1 MHDSWKREF
10 KGLRRSKIRS
20 RKLFWLGEE
29 NDDSIYA
36 ESCYRKIKWRKEVS
50 IVKDTVRVAGIQMKL
65 VSESVKARE
74 ENLKRALKMME
85 EAASMGAEI
94 ICLPELF
101 LGAATVEK
109 EPSSTVQVMRDFARE
124 HRSYVISNLYLFEQG
139 EKYSV
144 SHIIGPYGNIVGAY
158 RKTHLF
164 PWEHKFT
171 KLKLGGDLPVF
182 DTEHGKIGVLICQ
195 DAMVPEAP
203 RVLTLKG
210 AEVIF
215 VQSRMP
221 GAFLV
226 PWRDTMRVRA
236 VENQVFIVSV
246 GGAGYHACGTLMVAP
261 RLINDIIV
269 EAGKDEQVV
278 SATLNLEWLREMRQR
293 KNQPLY
299 FVRSVEDIRKGLE
312 KVESYT
318 FPLDRNPK
326 LYHDLL
332 KPHDPA
338 EF

>member
-1 MHDSWKREF
+1 M
-10 KGLRRSKIRS
+10 
-20 RKLFWLGEE
+20 
-29 NDDSIYA
+29 
-36 ESCYRKIKWRKEVS
+36 
-50 IVKDTVRVAGIQMKL
+50 VKNAVRVAGIQMKL
-65 VSESVKARE
+65 ASESVRAKE
-74 ENLKRALKMME
+74 KNLKKALKMME
-85 EAASMGAEI
+85 TAVSMEAEV

-101 LGAATVEK
+101 LGAATVERI
-109 EPSSTVQVMRDFARE
+109 PSSTVEVMRDFAEE
-124 HRSYVISNLYLFEQG
+124 HGVYVISNLYLSEQSG
-139 EKYSV
+139 EYSV
-144 SHIIGPYGNIVGAY
+144 SHFIGPYGNIIGVY

-182 DTEHGKIGVLICQ
+182 DTEYGKIGVLICQ

-203 RVLTLKG
+203 RVLALKG

-226 PWRDTMRVRA
+226 PWRDTMRIRA
-236 VENQVFIVSV
+236 IENQVFIVSV
-246 GGAGYHACGTLMVAP
+246 GGAGYNACGTLIVAP

-269 EAGKDEQVV
+269 EAGKDEQII
-278 SATLNLEWLREMRQR
+278 SATLNLAWLREMRQR

-299 FVRSVEDIRKGLE
+299 FVRNVEDMRKGLE
-312 KVESYT
+312 KLESYT

-326 LYHDLL
+326 LYRDLL
-332 KPHDPA
+332 KPYDPT